1 VFVDLNVYKQD
12 FGDPA
17 EREHKVCDI
26 IDPETGKMKK
36 AAFIPKRK
44 AGYFEGELATTQKL
58 QKKEVLDCDLNAL
71 RSGQVDES
79 FDQHMESFAKSE
91 AINSLRPSSKKED
104 NDDEAKG
111 EEIDESECIELMVAM
126 QQREDS
132 QPNSS
137 DSLTHDALRAH
148 DAVHSAKRVAGKR
161 NDFPSSTKRQGS
173 VVLSTAAKPAP
184 TAPTEKPSE
193 SDWLIF
199 LKSGWDSCTSV
210 AALDLTT
217 ESGGYICNMPSTADK
232 AKWSAAVKAVS
243 AQLVL
248 IKDLLESGKIK
259 DQEIKS
265 AATQLKK
272 IANGKCKKAGTK
284 SKPELLSDR
293 FKALSEFLLE
303 VQKFRSGIVSSR
315 MGSISSE
322 DISKGS
328 SVTSVLNK
336 MKTDLTMGLEDAD
349 KAAAA
354 ELVKQAAQAIFLFPD
369 NLEFGSPEENNA
381 YGKLSDFFWFTKSE
395 FSENVQQLQQKF
407 LASALSHIFTT
418 SPKDDYQCEAHDYAA
433 LLLCFL
439 PQQDVMAKAV
449 LDEHV
454 GKYLVILGNLAGK
467 VKSITGGMSPEDAA
481 TLSDQLH
488 QLKISNVAKDAKLLS
503 RFLMTPGYK
512 KFALFLQAELSRSQ
526 QDQAAT
532 QRAKTL
538 QTDVSEVNAIL
549 TGRTQVGPFTLMR
562 LVDMVKTLQKLVEG
576 IAALPMGESSQHKEI
591 RVTGLSVRDDF
602 EDCDCVID

>member
-1 VFVDLNVYKQD
+1 MYDL
-12 FGDPA
+12 
-17 EREHKVCDI
+17 VCHCQLSI
-26 IDPETGKMKK
+26 SCC
-36 AAFIPKRK
+36 
-44 AGYFEGELATTQKL
+44 Q
-58 QKKEVLDCDLNAL
+58 
-71 RSGQVDES
+71 
-79 FDQHMESFAKSE
+79 E

-137 DSLTHDALRAH
+137 DSLTHDALRTH

-161 NDFPSSTKRQGS
+161 NDFPSSTKRRIAQPNQADEAVAAGHGASSSASQSGRALGVGPGS

-322 DISKGS
+322 DISKGMDSLTTSWQKLDSLTS
-328 SVTSVLNK
+328 SGRSGTCLGSTVALPEVWVTS
-336 MKTDLTMGLEDAD
+336 
-349 KAAAA
+349 
-354 ELVKQAAQAIFLFPD
+354 
-369 NLEFGSPEENNA
+369 
-381 YGKLSDFFWFTKSE
+381 W
-395 FSENVQQLQQKF
+395 
-407 LASALSHIFTT
+407 
-418 SPKDDYQCEAHDYAA
+418 
-433 LLLCFL
+433 
-439 PQQDVMAKAV
+439 
-449 LDEHV
+449 
-454 GKYLVILGNLAGK
+454 
-467 VKSITGGMSPEDAA
+467 
-481 TLSDQLH
+481 
-488 QLKISNVAKDAKLLS
+488 
-503 RFLMTPGYK
+503 
-512 KFALFLQAELSRSQ
+512 
-526 QDQAAT
+526 
-532 QRAKTL
+532 
-538 QTDVSEVNAIL
+538 VSCVH
-549 TGRTQVGPFTLMR
+549 GQV
-562 LVDMVKTLQKLVEG
+562 
-576 IAALPMGESSQHKEI
+576 
-591 RVTGLSVRDDF
+591 
-602 EDCDCVID
+602 